1 MRFKGNMFVRELI
14 RMKHSIKCT
23 VIYLGGH
30 VCMQFHTC
38 PTVNSIR
45 DLLTFPS
52 VRTENN
58 TEHKNRANHIIYCIT
73 VSNKVFIFKRQ

>member
-30 VCMQFHTC
+30 VCMQFHSWQTE
-38 PTVNSIR
+38 N
-45 DLLTFPS
+45 S
-52 VRTENN
+52 VRFDG
-58 TEHKNRANHIIYCIT
+58 K
-73 VSNKVFIFKRQ
+73 